1 MSPAAAPSEGDVQVV
16 LLDAGG
22 TLFTERETRDA
33 MYARALVER
42 GLPVSVEQVA
52 QLRTRLHAEMP
63 ATVEGQVR
71 YTDRW
76 FREFM
81 RRLLAACGSELD
93 AEELRRELA
102 AHFSRP
108 ESFVVHADA
117 PVALERLLERGLRLG
132 VVSNWSDRLPPIL
145 DGLGLSRSFEVV
157 IVSAIVGHT
166 KPERGIFAAA
176 LARFGVPAARAL
188 HVGDDPLNDLA
199 GARRAGLG
207 ALLIDRAGLHH
218 GPEVIRSLEEVAD
231 RLANRPGAALP
242 PSIGG

>member
-1 MSPAAAPSEGDVQVV
+1 MSPPAAPAAAHVQVV

-33 MYARALVER
+33 MYARALLER

-52 QLRTRLHAEMP
+52 RLRTRLHAEMP
-63 ATVEGQVR
+63 PTVDGQVR

-81 RRLLAACGSELD
+81 RRLLAACGSDLD
-93 AEELRRELA
+93 AEALRRDLA
-102 AHFSRP
+102 DHFSRA

-132 VVSNWSDRLPPIL
+132 VVSNWSDRLPAIL
-145 DGLGLSRSFEVV
+145 EGLGLSPYFEVV
-157 IVSAIVGHT
+157 VVSAIVGHT
-166 KPERGIFAAA
+166 KPERGIFEAA
-176 LARFGVPAARAL
+176 LTRFGVPPAAAL
-188 HVGDDPLNDLA
+188 HVGDDPLNDVA

-207 ALLIDRAGLHH
+207 ALLIDRAGSHH
-218 GPEVIRSLEEVAD
+218 GSEVIRSLEEVPA
-231 RLANRPGAALP
+231 RVGSAPGAALP
-242 PSIGG
+242 PSIDG